1 MNRYDAARLLR
12 QEKNEETVMKKNQNP
27 QILIDTYQLQHN
39 PDAMRQIE
47 AINAH
52 YAHAAYNNV
61 PNINTDRYAAEQARR
76 LEDVV
81 KKFAVTCKTAKIYDN
96 GIKYFVYLDAQ
107 GRIVTTLHGVTPAFG
122 FGLADQ

>member
-1 MNRYDAARLLR
+1 MNRYDAARGCCV
-12 QEKNEETVMKKNQNP
+12 KKKEESAMKKNHKP
-27 QILIDTYQLQHN
+27 QLLIDTYKLEHN

-52 YAHAAYNNV
+52 YARAEFNRV
-61 PNINTDRYAAEQARR
+61 SNINIDRYVEDQTRR
-76 LEDVV
+76 LDAVI

-96 GIKYFVYLDAQ
+96 GIRYFVYLDAQ

-122 FGLADQ
+122 FDLTD